1 MRKTPKVKKP
11 LKVAG
16 IDFTRK
22 YVCMECG
29 CQRDPIYAKRGL
41 LVIEIF
47 MWLLFLPAVVYSVLY
62 ILPGSIYSV
71 WRRVRKQQVC
81 PNCRNP
87 SIVLTSSSRAM
98 GMMRLMKTF
107 CGFSTTDSGKPSP
120 GSPQTRVP
128 GKQTRPLQKQVPKKQ
143 TQPSKAKPVKK
154 DLSQILKTSSRRG
167 LRPKGQ
173 QGLID
178 FKSPNQDK

>member
-1 MRKTPKVKKP
+1 MKKTPKVKNT
-11 LKVAG
+11 LKLAG
-16 IDFTRK
+16 IDFTKK

-29 CQRDPIYAKRGL
+29 CQRDPINAKRGL

-47 MWLLFLPAVVYSVLY
+47 MWLLY
-62 ILPGSIYSV
+62 IFPGIIYSI

-87 SIVLTSSSRAM
+87 SVVLTSSSRAM
-98 GMMRLMKTF
+98 GVMRLMKTF
-107 CGFSTTDSGKPSP
+107 SGSLPTATVKPNP
-120 GSPQTRVP
+120 GSPPKPAP
-128 GKQTRPLQKQVPKKQ
+128 GKQAQPLNP
-143 TQPSKAKPVKK
+143 KPVKK
-154 DLSQILKTSSRRG
+154 DLNKILKTSSRRG

-178 FKSPNQDK
+178 FKSPDEDK

>member
-1 MRKTPKVKKP
+1 MKKTLKAKKS
-11 LKVAG
+11 LKVAS

-29 CQRDPIYAKRGL
+29 CQRDPVNANRGL
-41 LVIEIF
+41 WLFEVF
-47 MWLLFLPAVVYSVLY
+47 MWLLFLPAVVYSLLY
-62 ILPGSIYSV
+62 ILPGTIYSV

-81 PNCRNP
+81 SNCRNP
-87 SIVLTSSSRAM
+87 SVVLTSSSRAM
-98 GMMRLMKTF
+98 AMMRLIKTF
-107 CGFSTTDSGKPSP
+107 SRSSNTGSGKPDP

-128 GKQTRPLQKQVPKKQ
+128 GKQIQPPKTRF
-143 TQPSKAKPVKK
+143 AKK
-154 DLSQILKTSSRRG
+154 DLDKILKTSSRRG

-178 FKSPNQDK
+178 FKPPNQDK